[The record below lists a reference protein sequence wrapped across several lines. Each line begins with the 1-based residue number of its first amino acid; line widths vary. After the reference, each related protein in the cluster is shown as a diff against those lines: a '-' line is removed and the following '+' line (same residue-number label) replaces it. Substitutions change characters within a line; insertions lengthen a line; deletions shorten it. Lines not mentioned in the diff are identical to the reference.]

1 MLQRRRWRA
10 AFYFGCGS
18 NGVQHLCNQQRRWWH
33 AVIVVLLTAEAE
45 VACSV
50 HALVTALW
58 YAAEAEVACSIFVAS
73 MVTALWCIGWRRLRG
88 ALAGNGFVVRRV
100 STAS

>member
-1 MLQRRRWRA
+1 M
-10 AFYFGCGS
+10 
-18 NGVQHLCNQQRRWWH
+18 QHLCNQQRRWWH
-33 AVIVVLLTAEAE
+33 AVIVVLLAAEAE

-73 MVTALWCIGWRRLRG
+73 MVTALWCVGWRRYCIGWERLRS
-88 ALAGNGFVVRRV
+88 ASLV